1 MTALENA
8 TGGDVPDP
16 AQWTSPLAW
25 GGDPLRAV
33 PTDGLEFSAA
43 ALFVRA
49 QLIYT
54 LAKTVGPGMVTE
66 SQQSAHGLL
75 RLEKGKAAEVHTPGL
90 DGRCWTFRL
99 AGKGRAA
106 RWTLCTGDGYPA
118 HEEFD
123 QSLME
128 AHGIHSV
135 VVQSVLPGAQTH
147 RHVSF
152 RIWGDGRMED
162 FSKLSERDA
171 D

>member
-1 MTALENA
+1 MVDASSRPNI
-8 TGGDVPDP
+8 DVPDP
-16 AQWTSPLAW
+16 SEWSSPLSW
-25 GGDPLRAV
+25 GGIPLRAL
-33 PTDGLEFSAA
+33 PTGALEFPATAS
-43 ALFVRA
+43 FVRA
-49 QLIYT
+49 ALLYT
-54 LAKTVGPGMVTE
+54 LERSTGPGMTSQ
-66 SQQSAHGLL
+66 SQQGAHGLL
-75 RLEKGKAAEVHTPGL
+75 RLDKGRAVEVHTPGL

-123 QSLME
+123 QALMG
-128 AHGIHSV
+128 AQGIESV
-135 VVQSVLPGAQTH
+135 VVQSLLPGAQS
-147 RHVSF
+147 RKHVSF